1 MEKFTIVSDKSENM
15 IKEDHF
21 YSLDDIKEMIPML
34 DEVTYHLLFL
44 RFNKGQLT
52 ESEVESTQIIIKRL
66 QNNDKHF
73 VEDIKEK
80 FVCQSNQVEELD
92 AITIDEAQGVCQS
105 SQVEITIDEK
115 KEI

>member
-1 MEKFTIVSDKSENM
+1 MDNFTIVSEQTENM

-52 ESEVESTQIIIKRL
+52 ESEIESTQIIIKRL
-66 QNNDKHF
+66 QNNNKHF
-73 VEDIKEK
+73 VEDIKQKFEK
-80 FVCQSNQVEELD
+80 VEVLEDL
-92 AITIDEAQGVCQS
+92 E
-105 SQVEITIDEK
+105 EITIDENNEK

>member
-52 ESEVESTQIIIKRL
+52 ESEIESTQIIIKRL
-66 QNNDKHF
+66 QNNNKHF
-73 VEDIKEK
+73 VEDIQKK
-80 FVCQSNQVEELD
+80 FSKVEVLEDL
-92 AITIDEAQGVCQS
+92 E
-105 SQVEITIDEK
+105 EITIDENNEK

>member
-52 ESEVESTQIIIKRL
+52 ESEIESTQIIIKRL
-66 QNNDKHF
+66 QNNNKHF
-73 VEDIKEK
+73 VEDIQKK
-80 FVCQSNQVEELD
+80 FSKVEVLEDL
-92 AITIDEAQGVCQS
+92 E
-105 SQVEITIDEK
+105 EITIDANDSSQGENNEK

>member
-52 ESEVESTQIIIKRL
+52 ESEIESTQIIIKRL
-66 QNNDKHF
+66 QNNNKHF
-73 VEDIKEK
+73 VEDIKQKFEK
-80 FVCQSNQVEELD
+80 VEVLEDL
-92 AITIDEAQGVCQS
+92 E
-105 SQVEITIDEK
+105 EITIDANDSSQGENNEK

>member
-15 IKEDHF
+15 IKQDHF

-52 ESEVESTQIIIKRL
+52 ESEIESTQIIIKRL
-66 QNNDKHF
+66 QNNNKHF
-73 VEDIKEK
+73 VEDIQKK
-80 FVCQSNQVEELD
+80 FSKVEVLEDL
-92 AITIDEAQGVCQS
+92 E
-105 SQVEITIDEK
+105 EITIDANDSSQGENNEK

>member
-52 ESEVESTQIIIKRL
+52 ESEIESTQIIIKRL
-66 QNNDKHF
+66 QNNNKHF
-73 VEDIKEK
+73 VEDIQKKFEK
-80 FVCQSNQVEELD
+80 VEVLEDL
-92 AITIDEAQGVCQS
+92 E
-105 SQVEITIDEK
+105 EITIDANDSSQGENNEK